1 MTSIRWFGVAT
12 LSCLVVG
19 LVAFGATGVAAADTA
34 NQVDDGCGTLQ
45 LDVIDTQGKVT
56 GPFTYVIEE
65 THSNEGIIPR
75 SPFVFNDRTVGGTVS
90 GISTSKTDEGKTLDI
105 RTYEDRPK
113 DNTSLVIAAVSDEG
127 TQPPEKWAAPSIKS
141 LDCDS
146 SKVMAPKGG
155 APAARFEMSPRNP
168 TVGENVTFSAETSRG
183 EDPTFRW
190 EIYDSPG
197 AEPETF
203 SGETFQTKFDT
214 AGNYYF
220 HLYMTDDKK
229 RGDFVAQNFVVSQ
242 GETCNTRVS
251 LDFDLPPQRRNESVE
266 FRITDASG
274 TAVPHTT
281 EMYPRGTDFAQLS
294 TYDGRLSKWG
304 VDPPAEIFG
313 SFKRGEEHVLTV
325 NYREGEEP
333 PSQTTFV
340 PCDGENP
347 TINRTQNASQVD
359 VFEPNDDITNA
370 TRITTASERTS
381 TDPVKRVPGTGVR
394 PNDPEFIVG
403 SGNPDYYRI
412 QADAGMNLTAST
424 FKIND
429 KELQLELLDPE
440 GNVIAEG
447 EDAGVAG
454 KQLRTF
460 EDPTNFGESETDF
473 PEFHAGSY
481 YLRVTTDA
489 ERLSYRLRATKD
501 DSGVKALRIDSTRK
515 TYATDVGETTNVTLY
530 ADAPYGVTEFS
541 LNASL
546 ADGSVAEIERASLLD
561 PSGAPQKEL
570 EVGPDGESVAV
581 ETEYDDPVMENQK
594 IPMVRLTVRGVENG
608 TSPVTVTDGA
618 ATTQVRTPYDIVE
631 GITPASEP
639 SDVAVVVGDGTQDD
653 SDDGSD
659 GTDGTQNDSDD
670 SNDESD
676 ETQDDSDDGSDRTEV
691 GDAGNGDNQSDS
703 QETSGANGPGFGLTV
718 AVLALLGAAVGLLAR
733 GRSR

>member
-1 MTSIRWFGVAT
+1 MTSSRWFGVAT

-75 SPFVFNDRTVGGTVS
+75 SPFVFNDRTIGGTVS
-90 GISTSKTDEGKTLDI
+90 GISTSKTDEGKILDV
-105 RTYEDRPK
+105 RTYRDRPK
-113 DNTSLVIAAVSDEG
+113 DNTSLVIAAVSEDG

-203 SGETFQTKFDT
+203 SGETFRTKFDT

-242 GETCNTRVS
+242 GERCNTRVR

-304 VDPPAEIFG
+304 VDPPADIFG

-325 NYREGEEP
+325 NYREGEES

-370 TRITTASERTS
+370 TRITTASGRTS

-412 QADAGMNLTAST
+412 QADAGMNLTAT
-424 FKIND
+424 ANHGERD

-447 EDAGVAG
+447 EDAGLAG
-454 KQLRTF
+454 KQIRTF
-460 EDPTNFGESETDF
+460 KDPTNFEETETDF

-489 ERLSYRLRATKD
+489 ERMSYRLRATKD
-501 DSGVKALRIDSTRK
+501 DSGEKALRIDSARK
-515 TYATDVGETTNVTLY
+515 TYTTDINETTNVTLY
-530 ADAPYGVTEFS
+530 ADAPYGVTEFA

-546 ADGSVAEIERASLLD
+546 ADGGVAEIERASLLD
-561 PSGAPQKEL
+561 PTGTPQREL

-581 ETEYDDPVMENQK
+581 DTEYDDPVMEDERL
-594 IPMVRLTVRGVENG
+594 PLVRMTVRGVDNG
-608 TSPVTVTDGA
+608 TSAVTVTEGA
-618 ATTQVRTPYDIVE
+618 ATTQVDSPYGLVE
-631 GITPASEP
+631 GTTPATEP
-639 SDVAVVVGDGTQDD
+639 SDVAVVVGDGTEDD
-653 SDDGSD
+653 SD

-670 SNDESD
+670 SNDGSD
-676 ETQDDSDDGSDRTEV
+676 ETQGDGDDSNDGSEGGGT
-691 GDAGNGDNQSDS
+691 GNGDTQSDS
-703 QETSGANGPGFGLTV
+703 QETTGASGPGFGLGA

>member
-1 MTSIRWFGVAT
+1 MKRTRWFGGVA
-12 LSCLVVG
+12 LSCLVIG
-19 LVAFGATGVAAADTA
+19 LLSFGITGPAVADTT
-34 NQVDDGCGTLQ
+34 NQVGEDCGTLQ
-45 LDVIDTQGKVT
+45 LEVIDTQGKVT
-56 GPFTYVIEE
+56 TPFTYAIEE
-65 THSNEGIIPR
+65 THSKKGIIPR
-75 SPFVFNDRTVGGTVS
+75 SPFVFNDRTIGGTVS
-90 GISTSKTDEGKTLDI
+90 GISTSKTDEGKTLDV
-105 RTYEDRPK
+105 RTYRDRPK
-113 DNTSLVIAAVSDEG
+113 DNTSLVIAAISDKG
-127 TQPPEKWAAPSIKS
+127 TQPPEKWAAPSITS
-141 LDCDS
+141 LDCNSDE
-146 SKVMAPKGG
+146 VMAPKGG

-220 HLYMTDDKK
+220 HLYMTDEKK

-251 LDFDLPPQRRNESVE
+251 LDFDLPPQRKNESVE

-281 EMYPRGTDFAQLS
+281 EMYPRGIDFAQLS

-304 VDPPAEIFG
+304 VDSPADIFG

-347 TINRTQNASQVD
+347 TINRTQNTSQMD
-359 VFEPNDDITNA
+359 VFEPNDDIPNA
-370 TRITTASERTS
+370 TRITTASGRTS
-381 TDPVKRVPGTGVR
+381 TDPIKRVPGTGVR
-394 PNDPEFIVG
+394 PNDPQFIVG

-412 QADAGMNLTAST
+412 QADAGMNLTAT
-424 FKIND
+424 ANHGERD

-447 EDAGVAG
+447 EEAGLTG
-454 KQLRTF
+454 KQIRTF
-460 EDPTNFGESETDF
+460 KDPTNFEESETEF
-473 PEFHAGSY
+473 PEFYAGSY

-489 ERLSYRLRATKD
+489 ERMSYRLRATKD
-501 DSGVKALRIDSTRK
+501 DSGKTALRIDSTRK

-546 ADGSVAEIERASLLD
+546 ADGSVAEIERAALLD
-561 PSGAPQKEL
+561 PSGTQQKEL
-570 EVGPDGESVAV
+570 EVASDGESVAV

-594 IPMVRLTVRGVENG
+594 SPMVRLTVRGVDNG

-618 ATTQVRTPYDIVE
+618 ATTQVKTPYDIVE
-631 GITPASEP
+631 GITPASQP
-639 SDVAVVVGDGTQDD
+639 SDVAIVVGDGTQDD
-653 SDDGSD
+653 GDDGTGEGDTEDGTQEDTDDGSE
-659 GTDGTQNDSDD
+659 GTDAG
-670 SNDESD
+670 
-676 ETQDDSDDGSDRTEV
+676 DG
-691 GDAGNGDNQSDS
+691 GN
-703 QETSGANGPGFGLTV
+703 QETPGSTGPGFGFAVT
-718 AVLALLGAAVGLLAR
+718 VLALLGAAVGLLTCR
-733 GRSR
+733 RSR